1 MSLLNLLGKSLGEG
15 FNQFNRGI
23 YETIIPPVDA
33 YWIDGNIQVK
43 ADLGGF
49 DRKDVEVELNDNI
62 LFIKAER
69 DPIDEV
75 LEKKNKDISI
85 IYAHRPLKIRAYIP
99 LPFLPNEDHD
109 KKQPAILEKS
119 VFLVNGVLTLDIVN
133 LPKKSRHKPK

>member
-75 LEKKNKDISI
+75 L
-85 IYAHRPLKIRAYIP
+85 
-99 LPFLPNEDHD
+99 
-109 KKQPAILEKS
+109 
-119 VFLVNGVLTLDIVN
+119 
-133 LPKKSRHKPK
+133 